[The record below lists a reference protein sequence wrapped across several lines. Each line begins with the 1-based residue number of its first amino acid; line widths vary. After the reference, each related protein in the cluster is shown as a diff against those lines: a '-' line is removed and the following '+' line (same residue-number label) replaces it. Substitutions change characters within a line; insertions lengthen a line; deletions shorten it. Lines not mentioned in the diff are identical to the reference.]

1 MDAELLEKIKRL
13 TITALVSDDLLM
25 GMLVL
30 KGGNALNIGYDI
42 SDRGSIDIDFSIESD
57 FTDQEKIRIRRQV
70 ESILNKQFNPE
81 GFVVFEVKFRDR
93 PKIIDDSVKDFW
105 GGYLLEF
112 KISNTEKY
120 DKFSDNIEDLRRNA
134 IQIGRNNSTKFTVDI
149 SKYEFIGLKRPI
161 DIEGAVVYIYSPE
174 MIAIEKLRAICQQV
188 SAYKEIVKHMTPKS
202 RARDFYDIF
211 NLMQHFSIDFRS
223 KENIALARDIF
234 KAKKVPLK
242 FILQINEQRELHSG
256 NWDSVV
262 QTINQ
267 QEELK
272 EFDFYYNFIIENFRH
287 LAD

>member
-272 EFDFYYNFIIENFRH
+272 EFDFYYNFVIENFRH

>member
-223 KENIALARDIF
+223 KENIALAHDIF

-272 EFDFYYNFIIENFRH
+272 EFDFYYNFVIENFRH